1 MWQHKDVQGK
11 NFQYLSFLPKNLQ
24 LFFVRPIL
32 VTRFLLLLDDE
43 DKGLVRVALQDHT
56 VIVVVVFSG
65 SSSSSTL
72 LFALQSGQEVLY
84 QLGIIY

>member
-65 SSSSSTL
+65 SSSSTL